1 MTKLTLS
8 QLSGLLFRACD
19 DLRGNMDASEYK
31 EYIFGMLFL
40 KRLSDLFDQEREQ
53 LAKDLKSRGMSE
65 KQIAAQLANPDKYT
79 FFVPERAYWSKIRH
93 LKTNVGSGLNKALEA
108 LEDANVEALQDV
120 LKHINFNRK
129 IGQRTLDDDTLA
141 NFVQNFEKIPLRDEN
156 FEFPDLLGAA
166 YEYLIKFFADSA
178 GKKAGEFYTPADVV
192 RTLVEIVDPQPH
204 MSIYDPTCGS
214 GGMLIHTRDYIR
226 ECGGNPKD
234 LSLFGQE
241 SIGTTWSIC
250 KMNMLLH
257 GISHADIRQE
267 DTIRRPQHKAENSE
281 LKRYDRVLA
290 NPPFSQNYIKKD
302 IEYPGRFAVWMPE
315 KGKKADLM
323 FVQHMLAVLKADGKM
338 ATIMPHGVLF
348 RGGEER
354 EARRHFIEKGWLEA
368 VIGLPAGLFYGTG
381 IPACVLV
388 MNKKDAATRKHVFFI
403 NADRE
408 YREGKAQ
415 NFLRPE
421 DISKMV
427 HVYRER
433 KNVEGYAR
441 LVPVSEIAAEDFNCN
456 IRRYVD
462 NAPPAEPHDVRA
474 HLHGG
479 VPVVEIDALHHFWK
493 NYPGLREQVFV
504 PRSSGSLSPW
514 ERGGVRAEDPASGKH
529 PTTPVPP
536 ELLRLARTLRH
547 NSADAENLMWNL
559 LRGRQIA
566 GAKFR
571 RQHPLEPYVLDF
583 YCHEL
588 KLAIELDGGQHN
600 EPAGRAHDKQRD
612 GFVARQGIR
621 TLRFWNNQVLAE
633 TEAVLEA
640 VHQAVVESEAAG
652 PSSNRPSPSP
662 LPEGEGIRSMPD
674 HRPLPEGESKESD
687 RSFVPLPGGEGIR
700 YPVPSPL
707 PSPSGRGMGEGLY
720 ADFAPIVTDR
730 RALAELVKS
739 DPGVAKA
746 HARFLETLELW
757 WKEHLPLVEA
767 LAPKNGKRGNV
778 YELRRQLLVSIAQRF
793 PSPIGR
799 GEGEG
804 QGEGAPGILTEHQ
817 IRGALAS
824 YFEFFK
830 PEFKSIAFSGWGPEL
845 IPDDDILQ
853 SQFPQILADMEQKRV
868 RLDELSALFAAAD
881 EEDYEDSDDSGVLPD
896 SEVKALRADL
906 KEAKAQAKLMKKEK
920 RDQPEFLVRTEAA
933 EKRLVRHKGLEDEER
948 RLKADLRAT
957 EKRKEE
963 LVAAARQKID
973 REEARRVILDRLH
986 RLLVQTYE
994 GYLRADQR
1002 ACISALEN
1010 LHAKYAVTAKAIEA
1024 KRDAEAAKLK
1034 AFLAELG
1041 YE

>member
-8 QLSGLLFRACD
+8 QLSSLLFRACD

-40 KRLSDLFDQEREQ
+40 KRMSDLFDQEREQ

-79 FFVPERAYWSKIRH
+79 FFVPERAHWSKIRH
-93 LKTNVGSGLNKALEA
+93 LKTNVGTGLNTALEELEEANPDA
-108 LEDANVEALQDV
+108 LEDV

-129 IGQRTLDDDTLA
+129 IGQRTLNDDTLA

-192 RTLVEIVDPQPH
+192 RTLVEIVDPKPG

-214 GGMLIHTRDYIR
+214 GGMLIQTRDYIR

-234 LSLFGQE
+234 VSFFGQE

-257 GISHADIRQE
+257 GIPDANIRQE
-267 DTIRRPQHKAENSE
+267 DTIRRPQHKDENNE

-290 NPPFSQNYIKKD
+290 NPPFSQNYIKNG
-302 IEYPGRFAVWMPE
+302 IESPGRFTMWMPE

-323 FVQHMLAVLKADGKM
+323 FVQHMLAVLKANGKM

-348 RGGEER
+348 RGGEEK
-354 EARRHFIEKGWLEA
+354 EARKHFIEKGWLEA
-368 VIGLPAGLFYGTG
+368 IIGLPAGLFYGTG

-388 MNKKDAATRKHVFFI
+388 MNKKDAAARKHVFFI

-421 DISKMV
+421 DISRMV
-427 HVYRER
+427 HAYREQ
-433 KNVEGYAR
+433 KNIEGYAR

-462 NAPPAEPHDVRA
+462 NAPPPEPHDVRA

-479 VPVVEIDALHHFWK
+479 VPVVEIDSLSHFWK
-493 NYPGLREQVFV
+493 NYAGLRERVFV
-504 PRSSGSLSPW
+504 PR
-514 ERGGVRAEDPASGKH
+514 GKD
-529 PTTPVPP
+529 
-536 ELLRLARTLRH
+536 
-547 NSADAENLMWNL
+547 NIYS
-559 LRGRQIA
+559 
-566 GAKFR
+566 
-571 RQHPLEPYVLDF
+571 DF
-583 YCHEL
+583 M
-588 KLAIELDGGQHN
+588 
-600 EPAGRAHDKQRD
+600 P
-612 GFVARQGIR
+612 
-621 TLRFWNNQVLAE
+621 
-633 TEAVLEA
+633 
-640 VHQAVVESEAAG
+640 AVV
-652 PSSNRPSPSP
+652 
-662 LPEGEGIRSMPD
+662 
-674 HRPLPEGESKESD
+674 
-687 RSFVPLPGGEGIR
+687 
-700 YPVPSPL
+700 
-707 PSPSGRGMGEGLY
+707 
-720 ADFAPIVTDR
+720 DR

-746 HARFLETLELW
+746 HARFVDKLELW
-757 WKEHLPLVEA
+757 WKEHLSLVEA

-778 YELRRQLLVSIAQRF
+778 YELRRQLLVSIADTFAKQHL
-793 PSPIGR
+793 
-799 GEGEG
+799 
-804 QGEGAPGILTEHQ
+804 LTEHQ
-817 IRGALAS
+817 VRGALAS
-824 YFEFFK
+824 YFELFK

-853 SQFPQILADMEQKRV
+853 SQFPQILADMEQKRL
-868 RLDELSALFAAAD
+868 RLAELSALFAAAD
-881 EEDYEDSDDSGVLPD
+881 EEDYEDSDDIGVLPN
-896 SEVKALRADL
+896 SEVKALRAEL
-906 KEAKAQAKLMKKEK
+906 KESKAQAKLAKKEK
-920 RDQPEFLVRTEAA
+920 GDQSEFSARAEAA
-933 EKRLVRHKGLEDEER
+933 EKRLAQHKGLEDEER
-948 RLKADLRAT
+948 QLKADLRAT
-957 EKRKEE
+957 EKKKEE
-963 LVAAARQKID
+963 LVAAAREKID
-973 REEARRVILDRLH
+973 RDEARRVILDRLH
-986 RLLVQTYE
+986 RLLIQTYE

-1002 ACISALEN
+1002 ACTAALEN

-1034 AFLAELG
+1034 VFLLELG